1 MCADAGT
8 DGPIA
13 SIRLQAVRDGI
24 EDFGYLQLLKDKHG
38 DAAAQAFVAKL
49 ATPGNLQEHMGG
61 SVPELQQM
69 MATRDAIAKAIEG
82 QSLLG

>member
-1 MCADAGT
+1 MCADAGI

-82 QSLLG
+82 QSVLG